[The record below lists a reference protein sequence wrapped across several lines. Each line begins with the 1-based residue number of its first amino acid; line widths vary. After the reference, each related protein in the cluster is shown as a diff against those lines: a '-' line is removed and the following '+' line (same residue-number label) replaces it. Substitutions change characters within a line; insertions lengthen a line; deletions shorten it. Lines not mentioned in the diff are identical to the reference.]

1 MTANQATSPSSE
13 AAIRVEGLT
22 KRFGTLTAVDHI
34 ALTVS
39 PGEAFALVGPDAA
52 GKTTTMRM
60 LVGIMDPDEGRAEV
74 LGFDTVRES
83 EALKEHIG
91 YMPQRFGLYD
101 DLTVAENMAFYADI
115 YRVPRE
121 ERDQRMP
128 ELLGFSNLTPFQDR
142 LARNLSGGMRQK
154 LGLACAL
161 IHRPRLLFLDEPT
174 FGVDPISRREFWE
187 ILYGLLGAGLTIFL
201 STAYMDEAERAHRV
215 GLMHHGRL
223 LVVDTPKA
231 IKTSFQG
238 ELLEARASN
247 LWTARAVLATNP
259 LVRGSLAMG
268 DRLMLAVDNAATAM
282 GPIKAALEQAGLTD
296 VAIEP
301 AQPTLE
307 ELFVQIVRRQGRVME
322 SQQKAIV
329 VKNLSRHF
337 GDFIAVDNISF
348 EVNRGEIFG
357 FLGPNGA
364 GKSTT
369 IRMLNGLLLP
379 TSGEG
384 RVGGFD
390 IIRENAQIKNH
401 IGYMSQRFSL
411 YEDLTGEENLTFFGG
426 VYGLD
431 PDAPGGSH
439 HRGADPGG
447 TGGPPPRFD
456 PHPAPGAEAAAGP
469 GLGHPPRALHP
480 VSG

>member
-1 MTANQATSPSSE
+1 LTASRPNRPSSD

-22 KRFGTLTAVDHI
+22 KRFGTLTAVDHVT
-34 ALTVS
+34 LTVS

-91 YMPQRFGLYD
+91 YMPQRFGLYG

-115 YRVPRE
+115 YRVDRK
-121 ERDQRMP
+121 ERKERMP

-187 ILYGLLGAGLTIFL
+187 ILYGLLGTGIAIFL

-231 IKTSFQG
+231 IKSSFQG
-238 ELLEARASN
+238 ELLEARASTR
-247 LWTARAVLATNP
+247 WTAREVLGTHP
-259 LVRGSLAMG
+259 LVRNSLTMG
-268 DRLMLAVDNAATAM
+268 DRLMLTVDNAAKGM
-282 GPIKAALEQAGLTD
+282 GPVKAALEQAGLTG
-296 VAIEP
+296 VAVEP

-307 ELFVQIVRRQGRVME
+307 ELFVQIVRR
-322 SQQKAIV
+322 
-329 VKNLSRHF
+329 
-337 GDFIAVDNISF
+337 
-348 EVNRGEIFG
+348 
-357 FLGPNGA
+357 
-364 GKSTT
+364 
-369 IRMLNGLLLP
+369 
-379 TSGEG
+379 
-384 RVGGFD
+384 
-390 IIRENAQIKNH
+390 
-401 IGYMSQRFSL
+401 
-411 YEDLTGEENLTFFGG
+411 EEQ
-426 VYGLD
+426 
-431 PDAPGGSH
+431 
-439 HRGADPGG
+439 
-447 TGGPPPRFD
+447 
-456 PHPAPGAEAAAGP
+456 
-469 GLGHPPRALHP
+469 
-480 VSG
+480 